1 MTAHYE
7 KAPANTED
15 LINQEAKEI
24 TTRLE
29 ISDRVEPMPHQNAYL
44 TIKDHKE
51 GFPNVVKCRLINPA
65 KSNIGRISKTILQG
79 INAELRQ
86 EHKLN
91 QWRSTGEVL
100 EWYKS
105 LEDKKTLN
113 FIVLDICDFYPSIS
127 EELFQSALEFA
138 SKTTPIDADKRQIL
152 LNARKSLLFSDNRTW
167 QKKTGLHDVTMGSF
181 DGCEVCEL
189 VGLLILHKVREKFP
203 NLTFGLYRDD
213 GLGVHKK
220 LSGTNVERMKKTLIA
235 VFKDM
240 GLKITIETKLTVVD
254 YLDTTL
260 NLNEGTY
267 MPYRKPLDT
276 PQYINCQSNHPKTV
290 LQQVPLSVER
300 RLNDISSNKEVFD
313 NAKTDYEKALK
324 DSGFKY
330 NLKWVDNRPQAKPRR
345 RRRDVIWFN
354 PPFNKSLK
362 TNIGK
367 QFLDLINKNFPATN
381 QLSEVLNRQTIKM
394 SYSCHENMESKI
406 KKHNNKLLSETQ
418 PEAENTCNCRDKSK
432 CPVDNKCLTETVIYK
447 AKVHY
452 EHAEMEYIGLTD
464 NPFKTRYN
472 EHTHTFRNENK
483 KKATTLANF
492 VWEKKLNPH
501 PNIKWSI
508 IQKCRRYSP
517 GQKTCN
523 LCLTEKLHI
532 VKNMNNTRSLNK
544 RADVGNKCTKHKQ
557 KHSLKNI

>member
-1 MTAHYE
+1 M
-7 KAPANTED
+7 
-15 LINQEAKEI
+15 
-24 TTRLE
+24 
-29 ISDRVEPMPHQNAYL
+29 
-44 TIKDHKE
+44 
-51 GFPNVVKCRLINPA
+51 
-65 KSNIGRISKTILQG
+65 
-79 INAELRQ
+79 
-86 EHKLN
+86 
-91 QWRSTGEVL
+91 
-100 EWYKS
+100 
-105 LEDKKTLN
+105 
-113 FIVLDICDFYPSIS
+113 
-127 EELFQSALEFA
+127 
-138 SKTTPIDADKRQIL
+138 
-152 LNARKSLLFSDNRTW
+152 
-167 QKKTGLHDVTMGSF
+167 
-181 DGCEVCEL
+181 
-189 VGLLILHKVREKFP
+189 
-203 NLTFGLYRDD
+203 
-213 GLGVHKK
+213 
-220 LSGTNVERMKKTLIA
+220 
-235 VFKDM
+235 
-240 GLKITIETKLTVVD
+240 
-254 YLDTTL
+254 
-260 NLNEGTY
+260 
-267 MPYRKPLDT
+267 
-276 PQYINCQSNHPKTV
+276 
-290 LQQVPLSVER
+290 
-300 RLNDISSNKEVFD
+300 FD

-330 NLKWVDNRPQAKPRR
+330 NLKWVDNRPQAKPKR

-418 PEAENTCNCRDKSK
+418 PEAENMCNCRDKSK

-492 VWEKKLNPH
+492 VWDKKLNPH

-544 RADVGNKCTKHKQ
+544 RADVGNKCSKHRQ
-557 KHSLKNI
+557 KHALKYL